1 MLQSFCKK
9 QGFPDGELVTEKKL
23 VYFLDTEVLNRP
35 LRSSQ
40 YKKDRTRPD
49 GSKVEQTLGSNS
61 ITQYIN
67 AIVDLWKFQKSIGT
81 NSFPNP
87 RGYAV
92 SALMTGRLHKESE
105 RKREQY
111 LDRAAGTLQDG
122 YSKDKIKDFVRYCW
136 QGWRT
141 KDLKHRKPQAQESYL
156 RTAVDFLFSHNMLL
170 RGESRRQLQF
180 PDLFT
185 ISLPNEGPTPCWPM
199 IMIMN
204 NGKTNQFGRLQYMG
218 VMRHQDPLLC
228 TMSQAAFYL
237 FYRWQIAGESPP
249 RFRSRP
255 EWYNF
260 HFFKGSDREKPISYE
275 IQLKWANEVYKAINL
290 STDKKTHAGRAQG
303 SKQAELEGVEENK
316 IRRAGQWNQDA
327 LTNCYLTH
335 LPRKFLRSMAGF
347 QPDAIGNYYLPRA
360 KIQPPDS
367 LVRALWPWIDQWL
380 AWFQSNDPTNEPP
393 SGATSQEQED
403 RDDMAAQGF
412 LQLLNQLRIILLQD
426 SVLLQA
432 QFPRHSMWDDP
443 IFAREDYTA
452 FAEQIRQSLLC
463 TETPQEIQLR
473 QTLPIIADRLSVLQK
488 DIHQAVDRHGYQA
501 HEQLRKISRQLHD
514 LLSGHV
520 TFAVR
525 AMDASI
531 IEARTPD
538 SDSFTPSSQLA
549 ACLSEASSLQPPVD
563 KQQLLPQGIDTP
575 SSLVS
580 PSRSLYSLS
589 RTTQTVPEVWR
600 EWICGLGANP
610 SVQSLERSYG
620 ATWRPSS
627 RERVMFCRR
636 KVIIDE
642 IYARYGKGLSLDA
655 AVEELELVR
664 CRGKLSLYQLSQLLS
679 KAR

>member
-1 MLQSFCKK
+1 
-9 QGFPDGELVTEKKL
+9 LVTEKKL
-23 VYFLDTEVLNRP
+23 VYFPDTEVLNRP
-35 LRSSQ
+35 LRSCQ
-40 YKKDRTRPD
+40 YKRDRTRPD
-49 GSKVEQTLGSNS
+49 GSRVEQTLGTNS

-111 LDRAAGTLQDG
+111 LNRAAGTLQDG

-136 QGWRT
+136 QGWRA

-156 RTAVDFLFSHNMLL
+156 RTAVDFLFCHNMLL
-170 RGESRRQLQF
+170 RGESRRRLQF

-185 ISLPNEGPTPCWPM
+185 ISLPNKGPTPCWPM
-199 IMIMN
+199 IMITN

-237 FYRWQIAGESPP
+237 FYRWQIVGESPP
-249 RFRSRP
+249 QFQSRP
-255 EWYNF
+255 QWYYF
-260 HFFKGSDREKPISYE
+260 YFFKGSDREKPISYE
-275 IQLKWANEVYKAINL
+275 IRLKWANEVYEAINL

-303 SKQAELEGVEENK
+303 SKQAELEGVEENQ

-380 AWFQSNDPTNEPP
+380 TWFQSDDSTNKPP
-393 SGATSQEQED
+393 GEASGQED
-403 RDDMAAQGF
+403 RDDMAAHGF
-412 LQLLNQLRIILLQD
+412 LQLLDQLRIILLQD

-443 IFAREDYTA
+443 IFAREIYCICRANTA
-452 FAEQIRQSLLC
+452 IPSLYRDPAGDSAP
-463 TETPQEIQLR
+463 T
-473 QTLPIIADRLSVLQK
+473 
-488 DIHQAVDRHGYQA
+488 
-501 HEQLRKISRQLHD
+501 
-514 LLSGHV
+514 
-520 TFAVR
+520 
-525 AMDASI
+525 DASYY
-531 IEARTPD
+531 
-538 SDSFTPSSQLA
+538 
-549 ACLSEASSLQPPVD
+549 C
-563 KQQLLPQGIDTP
+563 
-575 SSLVS
+575 
-580 PSRSLYSLS
+580 
-589 RTTQTVPEVWR
+589 
-600 EWICGLGANP
+600 
-610 SVQSLERSYG
+610 
-620 ATWRPSS
+620 RPSQHPP
-627 RERVMFCRR
+627 ER
-636 KVIIDE
+636 
-642 IYARYGKGLSLDA
+642 YPSGG
-655 AVEELELVR
+655 
-664 CRGKLSLYQLSQLLS
+664 
-679 KAR
+679 

>member
-1 MLQSFCKK
+1 MALSSPSTPCSSPPSSQTQELAQIELQDRLNLHSIKALHYMRSQPPKNTSKAYVNKHKEWQSFCKK

-67 AIVDLWKFQKSIGT
+67 AIVDLWKLQKII
-81 NSFPNP
+81 
-87 RGYAV
+87 
-92 SALMTGRLHKESE
+92 
-105 RKREQY
+105 
-111 LDRAAGTLQDG
+111 GTLQDW

-141 KDLKHRKPQAQESYL
+141 KDLRHRKRQAQESYL

-170 RGESRRQLQF
+170 LGESRRQLQF

-228 TMSQAAFYL
+228 TMSQAAIYL
-237 FYRWQIAGESPP
+237 FYRWQIVGESPP
-249 RFRSRP
+249 RFRSQP

-303 SKQAELEGVEENK
+303 SKQAELEGVEENQ

-327 LTNCYLTH
+327 LTKCYLTH

-347 QPDAIGNYYLPRA
+347 QPDAIGNYYLPRP
-360 KIQPPDS
+360 KFNLQI
-367 LVRALWPWIDQWL
+367 
-380 AWFQSNDPTNEPP
+380 P

-412 LQLLNQLRIILLQD
+412 LQLLNQLRIILQD

-452 FAEQIRQSLLC
+452 FAEQIRQSPLC

-473 QTLPIIADRLSVLQK
+473 QTLPIIADRLSVLRK
-488 DIHQAVDRHGYQA
+488 DIHQAVDLHCYQA
-501 HEQLRKISRQLHD
+501 HEQLRKIARQLHD

-520 TFAVR
+520 IFAVR

-563 KQQLLPQGIDTP
+563 KQQLLSKGIDTS
-575 SSLVS
+575 SSLLS

-589 RTTQTVPEVWR
+589 RTIQTA
-600 EWICGLGANP
+600 GG
-610 SVQSLERSYG
+610 LERMDM
-620 ATWRPSS
+620 W
-627 RERVMFCRR
+627 
-636 KVIIDE
+636 
-642 IYARYGKGLSLDA
+642 
-655 AVEELELVR
+655 VR
-664 CRGKLSLYQLSQLLS
+664 CKDDGNFVSHQ
-679 KAR
+679 